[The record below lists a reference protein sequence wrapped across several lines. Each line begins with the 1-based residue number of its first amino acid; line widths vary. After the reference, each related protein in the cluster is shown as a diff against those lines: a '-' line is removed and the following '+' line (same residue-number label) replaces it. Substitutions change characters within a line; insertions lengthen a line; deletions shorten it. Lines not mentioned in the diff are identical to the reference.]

1 MSLLAVRNLKK
12 SFGGNLAVD
21 GISFDLHV
29 GELLAMIGP
38 NGAGKSTTFNMVSGQ
53 LAASGGSVTLDGVEL
68 TGLPPRRIARMGVGR
83 TFQIAATFASLTVVE
98 NVQMALL
105 AHHRRVYSFWVPAAR
120 RYRSQAMHLLE
131 QVRMAGQADRP
142 CG

>member
-53 LAASGGSVTLDGVEL
+53 LAASGGSVTLDGVAL

-83 TFQIAATFASLTVVE
+83 TFQIAATFASLPVVG
-98 NVQMALL
+98 NVPMALL
-105 AHHRRVYSFWVPAAR
+105 AHPRRVSPFRFPAGR
-120 RYRSQAMHLLE
+120 GVRLL
-131 QVRMAGQADRP
+131 AL
-142 CG
+142 